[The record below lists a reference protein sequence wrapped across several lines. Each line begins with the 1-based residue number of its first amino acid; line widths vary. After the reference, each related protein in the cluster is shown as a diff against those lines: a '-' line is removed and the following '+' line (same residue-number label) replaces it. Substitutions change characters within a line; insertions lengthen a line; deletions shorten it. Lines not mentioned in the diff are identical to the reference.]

1 MEKFM
6 KKSKVITFIGG
17 FYIFGGIIS
26 FLSLLLGG
34 SPLNTVFALPDI
46 PDYVVKFLLAIIYI
60 PAGYLFLK
68 RVKFSNWLILVLAV
82 LTFCI
87 SAELTTTFNAQPYI
101 GNMLYSLFVIIV
113 TIIRRKEFTNNINFT
128 IYKKQNMLFSAIWF
142 TKNAGRRASRPP
154 RPVLSHGLFS
164 THLEACSSGDWII
177 CPACPPTTPG
187 KPCYGWLFTVL
198 NA

>member
-17 FYIFGGIIS
+17 FYMFGGIIS
-26 FLSLLLGG
+26 FLSLLFGG

-46 PDYVVKFLLAIIYI
+46 PDYIVKFLLVIIYI

-68 RVKFSNWLILVLAV
+68 RIKFSNWMILVLAV

-101 GNMLYSLFVIIV
+101 GNMLYSLFVIIA
-113 TIIRRKEFTNNINFT
+113 TITRRKEFTNNIKST
-128 IYKKQNMLFSAIWF
+128 I
-142 TKNAGRRASRPP
+142 
-154 RPVLSHGLFS
+154 
-164 THLEACSSGDWII
+164 
-177 CPACPPTTPG
+177 
-187 KPCYGWLFTVL
+187 
-198 NA
+198 